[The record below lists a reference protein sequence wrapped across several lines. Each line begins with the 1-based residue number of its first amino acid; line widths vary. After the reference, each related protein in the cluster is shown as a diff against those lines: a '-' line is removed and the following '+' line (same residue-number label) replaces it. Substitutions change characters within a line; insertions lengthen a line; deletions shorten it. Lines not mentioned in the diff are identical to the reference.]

1 MKESE
6 MPVLSGMGWRYQSH
20 NALSDLYSCE
30 ADFMAPE
37 VWYYEPQSVKSDA
50 WALGV

>member
-6 MPVLSGMGWRYQSH
+6 WPMLSGMGWRYQSQK
-20 NALSDLYSCE
+20 ALSNACSSD

-37 VWYYEPQSVKSDA
+37 VWQNEPQSVKSDA
-50 WALGV
+50 WALGM